1 MRWVRLAGDF
11 GTGEVSV
18 CGTDGVRRTVD
29 VKMAPIESLEELP
42 TIETDDIDEEL
53 QEIIDEESV
62 QSPEK

>member
-1 MRWVRLAGDF
+1 
-11 GTGEVSV
+11 
-18 CGTDGVRRTVD
+18 
-29 VKMAPIESLEELP
+29 MAPIESLEELP